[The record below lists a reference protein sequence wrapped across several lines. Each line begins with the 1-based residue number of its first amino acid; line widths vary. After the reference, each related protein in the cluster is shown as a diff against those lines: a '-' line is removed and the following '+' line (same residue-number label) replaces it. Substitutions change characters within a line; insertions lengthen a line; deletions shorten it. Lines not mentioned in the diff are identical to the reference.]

1 MFLTFVFRLS
11 SPTGNQP
18 YLQSKGLTVRK
29 TRINRRELDRLDRL
43 SRLLDTA
50 FVIPG
55 TNIRMGID
63 PLLGLIPGIGDLA
76 GLFLSSY
83 IILQAAKLGAPRRS
97 LMMMVFNILLETVI
111 GAIPV
116 VGDMFD
122 IYFKAN
128 RRNVALLRRYA

>member
-1 MFLTFVFRLS
+1 
-11 SPTGNQP
+11 
-18 YLQSKGLTVRK
+18 VRK

-43 SRLLDTA
+43 SQLLDTA

-76 GLFLSSY
+76 GLFLSAY
-83 IILQAAKLGAPRRS
+83 IILHAAKLGAPRHS
-97 LMMMVFNILLETVI
+97 VVMMVLNVLLETVI

-116 VGDMFD
+116 LGDAFD